1 MKRITAILIASAAI
15 IGCSYVGSTGAATL
29 PDCDAIAA
37 SYFDKNMSSKHH
49 GSEHASIRDYIVD
62 QDAEVCRMG
71 ATFKKNGETAA
82 EAGKFLD
89 KVRAEAI
96 AKAVTEREKRGI
108 IEATDRKSV
117 MFMAGYEGYSK

>member
-15 IGCSYVGSTGAATL
+15 IGCSYVGSASARTL

-37 SYFDKNMSSKHH
+37 SYFDKHM
-49 GSEHASIRDYIVD
+49 GSEYANIREYIVD
-62 QDAEVCRMG
+62 QDAEVCGMG
-71 ATFKKNGETAA
+71 ATLKKSGATEA
-82 EAGKFLD
+82 EAAKFLD

-108 IEATDRKSV
+108 VEEIYRKSV
-117 MFMAGYEGYSK
+117 MFMAGFRGYTE

>member
-15 IGCSYVGSTGAATL
+15 IGCSYVGSASARTL

-37 SYFDKNMSSKHH
+37 SYFDKHMSSKY
-49 GSEHASIRDYIVD
+49 ADIRDYIVD

-71 ATFKKNGETAA
+71 ATFKKNGATEA
-82 EAGKFLD
+82 EAANLLS
-89 KVRAEAI
+89 KVCVEGI
-96 AKAVTEREKRGI
+96 AKAVTERQKLEL
-108 IEATDRKSV
+108 IETINRKSV